1 MASIATMTGP
11 QFDAL
16 PYEEGR
22 RWELIEGELVEVSS
36 PTPEHQILVQRLLL
50 AVVLYL
56 QNHGRGLVLADVE
69 LALAKDIRVRPDVFI
84 LLGEKAERLD
94 KSRVPVEVC
103 PDVAIEVISPSER
116 TSDSMRK
123 VDVYLGHGVREVWQ
137 VYPKT
142 RQVLVYT
149 AEQEVRKLGE
159 GATLTTDLLPGFELS
174 ISKLFVI

>member
-16 PYEEGR
+16 PYDEGR

-50 AVVLYL
+50 ALVLYV
-56 QNHGRGLVLADVE
+56 QTQRKGLVLADVE
-69 LALAKDIRVRPDVFI
+69 FALAVDIRVRPDVLV
-84 LLGEKAERLD
+84 LLGDKAERLD
-94 KSRVPVEVC
+94 KSKVPVEGC
-103 PDVAIEVISPSER
+103 PDLAIEVISPSER

-137 VYPKT
+137 IYPKT
-142 RQVLVYT
+142 RQAVIYT
-149 AEQEVRKLGE
+149 EGQGVRKLPE
-159 GATLTTDLLPGFELS
+159 GAMLSTDLLPGFELS

>member
-22 RWELIEGELVEVSS
+22 RWELIQGELVEVSS
-36 PTPEHQILVQRLLL
+36 PTPEHQILVQKLLL
-50 AVVLYL
+50 ALALYL
-56 QNHGRGLVLADVE
+56 QTRGRGLVLADVE
-69 LALAKDIRVRPDVFI
+69 FALAGDIRVRPDVLV

-94 KSRVPVEVC
+94 KSKVPVEGC

-123 VDVYLGHGVREVWQ
+123 VDVYLGHGVEEVWQ
-137 VYPKT
+137 IYPKT
-142 RQVLVYT
+142 RQVLVHT
-149 AEQEVRKLGE
+149 AGQNVRKLFE
-159 GATLTTDLLPGFELS
+159 GATLSTDLLPGFELT

>member
-1 MASIATMTGP
+1 MASIATMTGR

-16 PYEEGR
+16 SYEEGR

-36 PTPEHQILVQRLLL
+36 PTPEHQILVQKLLL
-50 AVVLYL
+50 A
-56 QNHGRGLVLADVE
+56 LVRTFKPSNGVSCLPTSSLLWPAISASADV
-69 LALAKDIRVRPDVFI
+69 LV

-94 KSRVPVEVC
+94 KSKVPVEGC
-103 PDVAIEVISPSER
+103 PDLAIEVISPSER

-142 RQVLVYT
+142 R
-149 AEQEVRKLGE
+149 
-159 GATLTTDLLPGFELS
+159 
-174 ISKLFVI
+174 

>member
-1 MASIATMTGP
+1 MASIATMTGA

-16 PYEEGR
+16 AYEEGR

-50 AVVLYL
+50 ALVLYV
-56 QNHGRGLVLADVE
+56 QAQQQGLVLADVE
-69 LALAKDIRVRPDVFI
+69 FALAGDIRVRPDVLV

-94 KSRVPVEVC
+94 KSKVPVEGC
-103 PDVAIEVISPSER
+103 PDLAIEVISPSER

-123 VDVYLGHGVREVWQ
+123 VDVHLGHGVREVWQ
-137 VYPKT
+137 VYSKT
-142 RQVLVYT
+142 RQVMTYT
-149 AEQEVRKLGE
+149 AGQSVRKLPE
-159 GATLTTDLLPGFELS
+159 GAVLTTDLLPGFELQ

>member
-16 PYEEGR
+16 PYEQGR

-50 AVVLYL
+50 ALLIYL
-56 QNHGRGLVLADVE
+56 QTQGRGLVLADVE
-69 LALAKDIRVRPDVFI
+69 FALAGDIRVRPDVLV

-94 KSRVPVEVC
+94 KSKVPVERC
-103 PDVAIEVISPSER
+103 PDLAIEVISPSER

-123 VDVYLGHGVREVWQ
+123 VEVYLGHGVGEVWQ

-142 RQVLVYT
+142 RQVVVHT
-149 AEQEVRKLGE
+149 AGQGVRKLAE
-159 GATLTTDLLPGFELS
+159 GTILGTGLLPGFELP
-174 ISKLFVI
+174 IAKLFVI